1 MSTPPSHDDPPDLS
15 PKPGGATL
23 RALNIRRGELP
34 LVLGSVAYVFFLFSA
49 YAVIK
54 PMRDAMGLAGG
65 VRQLPYLF
73 LFTFGVMLI
82 ANPIY
87 SALVARVPRRRFI
100 PITYL
105 FFALNLLVFYVVML
119 ALSGTGRS
127 VFGPAHGGMI
137 AIFGLTTALGRVF
150 YVWASIFNLFVLTVF
165 WGMMADI
172 YSSEQSKRLFP
183 RIAVGATLGSILGA
197 SMTKLLIKLEIAE
210 MHLLLVSIG
219 FLCLATTSS
228 MLVMRQRRFRERSTV
243 TPELTAP
250 TRPPRPD
257 TPHAERI
264 FDDRLGHDDD
274 PTGGG
279 VFRGITMMA
288 RSPYLLGICLFL
300 LIYTFTGTMM
310 YFQQAQIVDAAELTT
325 RARTGVFADID
336 LITNL
341 LTLVAQCYLAG
352 LIVPRLG
359 VGRTLALLPLVVAAG
374 FTALAVHPVL
384 GVLIAVQVARRSIN
398 YALAKPARE
407 MLFTVVSREEKYKS
421 KHFIDTFIYRGGD
434 ALGAAVFAVLVSR
447 ELGNNVIACI
457 GAVVAAAWLV
467 LALWLG
473 TRQRRLADRADA
485 GHGRSH
491 AAELAGDAAP
501 ATARSAAAAR

>member
-1 MSTPPSHDDPPDLS
+1 MPSD
-15 PKPGGATL
+15 AIR
-23 RALNIRRGELP
+23 RAFNIRRGELA

-87 SALVARVPRRRFI
+87 SALVARVPRKHFI

-105 FFALNLLVFYVVML
+105 FFAFNLVVFYVVML
-119 ALSGTGRS
+119 ALSGAGRS
-127 VFGPAHGGMI
+127 IFGPAHGGVI
-137 AIFGLTTALGRVF
+137 AIFGLDTALGRVF

-172 YSSEQSKRLFP
+172 YTSEQSKRLFP

-197 SMTKLLIKLEIAE
+197 SMTTLLIKLEIAE

-219 FLCLATTSS
+219 FLILATICSV
-228 MLVMRQRRFRERSTV
+228 LVMRQRRFRERSTA
-243 TPELTAP
+243 TPEVTAP
-250 TRPPRPD
+250 IEPARSDAR
-257 TPHAERI
+257 HAERI

-279 VFRGITMMA
+279 IFRGITMMA
-288 RSPYLLGICLFL
+288 RSPYLIGICLFL
-300 LIYTFTGTMM
+300 LVYTFTGTMM
-310 YFQQAQIVDAAELTT
+310 YFQQAQIVDAAELTREAKT
-325 RARTGVFADID
+325 AVFARID

-352 LIVPRLG
+352 IIVPRLG
-359 VGRTLALLPLVVAAG
+359 VGRTLALLPLIVAAG
-374 FTALAVHPVL
+374 FAALAVHPVL

-434 ALGAAVFAVLVSR
+434 ALGAAVFAVLVGR
-447 ELGNNVIACI
+447 DLGNSVIAYI
-457 GAVVAAAWLV
+457 GAVVAAGWFV

-473 TRQRRLADRADA
+473 TRQRRLAARAA
-485 GHGRSH
+485 SERTGRH
-491 AAELAGDAAP
+491 AAELAEGAVSSNV
-501 ATARSAAAAR
+501 RSAAAAP